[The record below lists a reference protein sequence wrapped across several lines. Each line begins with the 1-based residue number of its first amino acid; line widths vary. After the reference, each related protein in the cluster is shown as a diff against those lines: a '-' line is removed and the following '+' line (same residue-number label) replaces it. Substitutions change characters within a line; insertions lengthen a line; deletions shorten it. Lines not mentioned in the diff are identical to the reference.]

1 MIASPNDSVLVE
13 TADGV
18 CTLTLNRPAVLNA
31 LDQPMVAALGQVTTQ
46 AHDDESVR
54 VLVIRGAGDHFMA
67 GGDLKTFKDWIDA
80 EPDKS
85 AIRRD
90 FESFVHQA
98 HVTVSNLRH
107 MRKPV
112 IASIRGSAAGVGMS
126 LVLASDLAI
135 AAEDAVFVLAYCQI
149 GTSPDGGSTYSLPR
163 TVGLKRAFEFALL
176 NDRLDA
182 NGARGA
188 GLINRVVPGA
198 ALDQETE
205 KLAARLARGPAH
217 AYANTKELLNGSLVR
232 NLNDQLDAEAV
243 SFAECAATDDFAEG
257 IAAFIEKRPPLFK

>member
-1 MIASPNDSVLVE
+1 
-13 TADGV
+13 
-18 CTLTLNRPAVLNA
+18 
-31 LDQPMVAALGQVTTQ
+31 
-46 AHDDESVR
+46 
-54 VLVIRGAGDHFMA
+54 
-67 GGDLKTFKDWIDA
+67 
-80 EPDKS
+80 
-85 AIRRD
+85 
-90 FESFVHQA
+90 
-98 HVTVSNLRH
+98 

-257 IAAFIEKRPPLFK
+257 IAAFIEKRPPAIQVAAGLPSSSSRHFHRQEIPAHSPAGRGRDNGCHDDEISVRSVCSVFNLRGSRANSGV